1 MDFLSIFGTGIY
13 IEKEGYVPPENV
25 GTRWDVTTFFTKRL
39 VSTRRRRRR
48 RRRRSCAFGRFS
60 AILSATSALKAAARR
75 KATAEAP
82 GASLGAISRSST
94 AILKSFSVGGESV
107 GTGENRGCRS
117 LFSRCS
123 VSVGFVDDDV
133 VVVVVFVVSSRKRKN
148 FGRRSKTSTLGRF
161 PTSPRL
167 YYSLERLQKEISK
180 PNVPVLTAS
189 RFLSAR
195 FFQPLRGVKVQRR
208 WWTRNLPQ
216 RRRECD
222 QTHEARCLAL
232 DHLPEKARA
241 PRLALRL

>member
-1 MDFLSIFGTGIY
+1 MLARVR
-13 IEKEGYVPPENV
+13 IEGVAHCSLV
-25 GTRWDVTTFFTKRL
+25 VRCRL
-39 VSTRRRRRR
+39 VSSTT
-48 RRRRSCAFGRFS
+48 
-60 AILSATSALKAAARR
+60 TSSSSS
-75 KATAEAP
+75 
-82 GASLGAISRSST
+82 SL
-94 AILKSFSVGGESV
+94 
-107 GTGENRGCRS
+107 
-117 LFSRCS
+117 
-123 VSVGFVDDDV
+123 
-133 VVVVVFVVSSRKRKN
+133 VVSSRKRKKH
-148 FGRRSKTSTLGRF
+148 FGPRSKTSTLGRF

-195 FFQPLRGVKVQRR
+195 FFQPLRALVKVQRR